1 MLFFCLRLTQSR
13 ANPIPVHL
21 FPKNPTITITIT
33 TPTSLFCSALLLSVF
48 NLLYPLRGLTLSSET
63 KQQQSSELFSIF
75 KPNLCCSVSFELW
88 QFWHIIIII
97 MWNLRARGL
106 GNYSLDLN

>member
-75 KPNLCCSVSFELW
+75 KPNLCCSVTVLASASRFHLSCGSFGTSSSSSCG
-88 QFWHIIIII
+88 I
-97 MWNLRARGL
+97 
-106 GNYSLDLN
+106 